1 MLQRLAGIPDDDPE
15 GDSIRA
21 NLARNREDLGRA
33 ERDLEELKARLEDIP
48 RLEDSQRRFS
58 ETDLPARLKES
69 RVLQSEEARFE
80 TAATH
85 VATETARLQPALVTG
100 TGDTPDEV
108 SKTEADSS
116 ARGKALGGLDAA
128 MRTLNMRLGEAAGII
143 QGALDGARH
152 EVEIL
157 RAAWRQATQPLRD
170 GTAEVLRT
178 LAEEGHDPN
187 QYLQAAKKLDDLTDE
202 AKKQGLR
209 EGTVKSLSSD
219 RASLLRQLADHSNHR
234 LETLHEAIRTANNAT
249 QGVVVVKPAT
259 SPQRTHVFSLIES
272 CVAGQRTKIK
282 AAVEAPDF
290 SPQEFAQ
297 TCRLGVGEL
306 EDKYQI
312 NGTQAQRLV
321 EAGETLFRQIE
332 EQVID
337 YAVDVELDIGSGSGT
352 RQYRKL
358 DDLSKG
364 QKATA
369 LLLLLLGA
377 AQGTLIIDQPEDDL
391 DNRFIYEGVVK
402 RLRQLKGV
410 RQVIVATHNANVP
423 VLGDAELLVVLDGDG
438 EHGYPVQDGVGSLDD
453 PSIRRL
459 VEDVLEGGQAAFTA
473 RQHLYGF

>member
-1 MLQRLAGIPDDDPE
+1 
-15 GDSIRA
+15 
-21 NLARNREDLGRA
+21 
-33 ERDLEELKARLEDIP
+33 
-48 RLEDSQRRFS
+48 
-58 ETDLPARLKES
+58 
-69 RVLQSEEARFE
+69 
-80 TAATH
+80 
-85 VATETARLQPALVTG
+85 
-100 TGDTPDEV
+100 
-108 SKTEADSS
+108 
-116 ARGKALGGLDAA
+116 
-128 MRTLNMRLGEAAGII
+128 
-143 QGALDGARH
+143 
-152 EVEIL
+152 
-157 RAAWRQATQPLRD
+157 
-170 GTAEVLRT
+170 
-178 LAEEGHDPN
+178 
-187 QYLQAAKKLDDLTDE
+187 
-202 AKKQGLR
+202 
-209 EGTVKSLSSD
+209 
-219 RASLLRQLADHSNHR
+219 
-234 LETLHEAIRTANNAT
+234 
-249 QGVVVVKPAT
+249 
-259 SPQRTHVFSLIES
+259 VFSLIEQS
-272 CVAGQRTKIK
+272 IAGHRTKIK
-282 AAVEAPDF
+282 LAVEAPDF

-369 LLLLLLGA
+369 LLLLLLSA

-438 EHGYPVQDGVGSLDD
+438 EHGYLVQDGVGSLDD